1 MGEPIGI
8 RLPGEVLK
16 QIEKVSEEE
25 NEDRSSVIRKLVMLG
40 YKDFMRKK
48 AAEAY
53 KQGLATISEAAH
65 RAGMTIWEMEE
76 YLIGQGFKSSYSV
89 DELEKEIKMLEK

>member
-16 QIEKVSEEE
+16 QIEKVSREE
-25 NEDRSSVIRKLVMLG
+25 NEDRSTVIRKLVMLG

-48 AAEAY
+48 AAEDY
-53 KQGLATISEAAH
+53 KKGLTTVSEAAH
-65 RAGMTIWEMEE
+65 SAGLTIWEMEE
-76 YLIGQGFKSSYSV
+76 YLVGQGFKSSYSV
-89 DELEKEIKMLEK
+89 EELDKEMEMLK